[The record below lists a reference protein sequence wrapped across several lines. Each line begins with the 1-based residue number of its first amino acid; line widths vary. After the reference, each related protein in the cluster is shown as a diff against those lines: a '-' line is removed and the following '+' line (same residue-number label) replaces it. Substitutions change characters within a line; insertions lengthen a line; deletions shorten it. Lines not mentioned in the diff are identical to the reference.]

1 MSASPLIPN
10 LPYRR
15 VGYATGLLTE
25 TGFTSTIFEEMSVL
39 STAYSA
45 INLGQGF
52 PDTDGPQQIF
62 DASMRAMKDGIN
74 QYVPIAGHSKLR
86 AAIAAHQERFYGQ
99 KVDEE
104 SEVLVT
110 AGASEALAASIAAFV
125 NPGDEV
131 IVFEPYYDIYP
142 AAVALAGGKLM
153 TVPLLPPTFAPDI
166 DQLEAAFS
174 DRVALVIL
182 NDPHNPTGT
191 VFPAEIK
198 QKIVDLAI
206 KHDAI
211 ILQDGVYEHITF
223 GEDFDPVFNLEGA
236 TERTLFVSA
245 ISKTHSLTGWRV
257 GWVVGPESLI
267 TPLKLVKG
275 YFSHSAAAPLQIGA
289 ATGLNLPSS
298 FYSDLVRQYAEQ
310 KNILMQ
316 GLAGTGLQLSDPA
329 GTFFIA
335 ADATALL
342 EAKGIADAQEL
353 AEILPEQAGVTV
365 VPMAAFTTADF
376 APELKNWIRFAFCKK
391 PAVLHNAV
399 EKLREWVKA

>member
-1 MSASPLIPN
+1 MVRN
-10 LPYRR
+10 K
-15 VGYATGLLTE
+15 
-25 TGFTSTIFEEMSVL
+25 F
-39 STAYSA
+39 
-45 INLGQGF
+45 
-52 PDTDGPQQIF
+52 F

-191 VFPAEIK
+191 VFP
-198 QKIVDLAI
+198 V
-206 KHDAI
+206 
-211 ILQDGVYEHITF
+211 
-223 GEDFDPVFNLEGA
+223 
-236 TERTLFVSA
+236 
-245 ISKTHSLTGWRV
+245 
-257 GWVVGPESLI
+257 
-267 TPLKLVKG
+267 
-275 YFSHSAAAPLQIGA
+275 
-289 ATGLNLPSS
+289 
-298 FYSDLVRQYAEQ
+298 
-310 KNILMQ
+310 
-316 GLAGTGLQLSDPA
+316 
-329 GTFFIA
+329 
-335 ADATALL
+335 
-342 EAKGIADAQEL
+342 
-353 AEILPEQAGVTV
+353 
-365 VPMAAFTTADF
+365 
-376 APELKNWIRFAFCKK
+376 
-391 PAVLHNAV
+391 
-399 EKLREWVKA
+399 